1 MKVLNLSRSSTCS
14 NIRRNNGDSRNFDW
28 LYVVFSRRHCRL
40 SRRLH
45 SHQQSSRMRFQNI
58 PMRSNA
64 CNSNKKYTYS
74 HNTGCMRSRSTTAT
88 GKITGGIKLLS
99 SNSSYAVREPET
111 AARRPWRAGTLPAD
125 ALMPRQKNTLSTNLS
140 KVKTPRLVLLC
151 H

>member
-64 CNSNKKYTYS
+64 ILIR
-74 HNTGCMRSRSTTAT
+74 NTRTPTTQVVCAQDQLRQQVRLQEGLNCFLRIPPTPYASR
-88 GKITGGIKLLS
+88 K
-99 SNSSYAVREPET
+99 
-111 AARRPWRAGTLPAD
+111 
-125 ALMPRQKNTLSTNLS
+125 
-140 KVKTPRLVLLC
+140 PRLGGHGELARC
-151 H
+151 QQTR